1 MCHSLPGP
9 LSPRCFPVLVITAY
23 TTPTS
28 FLAVTVPVNLS
39 TLPAAYYS
47 TGRNTTD
54 PSATEHQKKKP
65 VFGIYAAVETVKI
78 LLGNEYV
85 RQDGREDGR
94 IEWTMATASDTKGNL
109 PMFLQKPN
117 LPGAVA
123 KDVGFFMN
131 WIKSVDVGKDKDRKE
146 AAQCVRLD
154 ETSIRASIATKH
166 E

>member
-1 MCHSLPGP
+1 MCHSLPSP

-28 FLAVTVPVNLS
+28 FLAVTVPINLS
-39 TLPAAYYS
+39 SPPLSAAYYS

-54 PSATEHQKKKP
+54 SSASEQEQKKP
-65 VFGIYAAVETVKI
+65 VLGVYAAVETVRI
-78 LLGNEYV
+78 LAGDEH
-85 RQDGREDGR
+85 RSSSRMEDGR

-123 KDVGFFMN
+123 KDVGFFMK
-131 WIKSVDVGKDKDRKE
+131 WIKTVDVERERERKE
-146 AAQCVRLD
+146 VW
-154 ETSIRASIATKH
+154 
-166 E
+166 